1 MGEKLR
7 YTAPVTLQLGYR
19 VMARLL
25 FRVNDFRLNSIFI
38 AVHNLNTVSPEV
50 SSMYVVYLNNKLL
63 DLGRQEK

>member
-7 YTAPVTLQLGYR
+7 YTAPVTLQLAYR

-38 AVHNLNTVSPEV
+38 AALNLNTVSPEV